1 MDRNTLIKVMFI
13 LQNPSRR
20 TPIFSGLSASFVD
33 VDPGIARADLLLELL
48 DEHGSLGGWFE
59 YSCDL
64 FEESRIAQMA
74 AHLETLLEAIV
85 ANAEER
91 ISRLSILPRKERM
104 RVLIDFNNT
113 QKRLGRLGTFS
124 DCFAKHAEC
133 APNAVAVSDSRIQ
146 LTYCELAH
154 RSRAITTRLAETGV
168 GPDVVVTLLGERN
181 VDLLAAM
188 IAVQQVGGAFL
199 PLDPSLPSGWLAQ
212 IIQSSRTPL
221 LLAGQHRAAVLE
233 KALSEMPDRMRPQ
246 VMSIAKLR
254 QTSRRARSPLV
265 RPAPSSLAYVIY
277 TSGSTGT
284 AKGAMVEQRGLLN
297 HLLSRI
303 WRSDCRLQTLSPK
316 LHRRP
321 LIFRFG
327 NSSLP

>member
-1 MDRNTLIKVMFI
+1 
-13 LQNPSRR
+13 
-20 TPIFSGLSASFVD
+20 
-33 VDPGIARADLLLELL
+33 
-48 DEHGSLGGWFE
+48 
-59 YSCDL
+59 
-64 FEESRIAQMA
+64 
-74 AHLETLLEAIV
+74 
-85 ANAEER
+85 
-91 ISRLSILPRKERM
+91 M

-303 WRSDCRLQTLSPK
+303 SEIGLSASDVVAQTAPSTFDISIWQFLTPIMVGGRVHICSDAEVRDSCATGGGDRARGHYGPANCADTAPRNSRTVIG
-316 LHRRP
+316 RRCNFAHS
-321 LIFRFG
+321 IACAVCFVSAKR
-327 NSSLP
+327 